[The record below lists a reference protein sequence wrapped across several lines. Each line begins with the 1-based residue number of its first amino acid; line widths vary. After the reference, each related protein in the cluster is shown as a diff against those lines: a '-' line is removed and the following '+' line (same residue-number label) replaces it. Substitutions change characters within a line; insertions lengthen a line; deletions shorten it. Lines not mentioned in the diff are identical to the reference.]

1 MAKLVYQHMNAKLFC
16 FLAEQTSL
24 AKMRA
29 YFKKGITRNMKF
41 QEMALRRSFASA
53 VSRMKKMQIQSAE
66 FALMMR
72 GYHREEEAALLRI
85 AHTPQKYL

>member
-1 MAKLVYQHMNAKLFC
+1 
-16 FLAEQTSL
+16 
-24 AKMRA
+24 
-29 YFKKGITRNMKF
+29 
-41 QEMALRRSFASA
+41 
-53 VSRMKKMQIQSAE
+53 MQIQSAE